1 MTATSSSQDNPQVAA
16 DSAAEKPVPSHQETA
31 SQNVAQATEAEAAA
45 KDTPS
50 VEKPKKETRA
60 QRKARQ
66 KAEKEEKARQRRI
79 AARQGGRKLFPTPT
93 RKQSVAFIVVLAVL
107 FVGSVVF
114 KLTWGS
120 PTSPLGK
127 TLVAQSEDVPARAAK
142 GTTLVYKGGEYAV
155 GTNLNAGQYKFLAT
169 QDRQDTSNPAVLKVN
184 GEVVDQ
190 FTQTCWLT
198 LSDGEQLAVDGATF
212 VSAADI
218 TSKLVTDLKDGGT
231 YLIGVDAPEGSYLVS
246 PTQSSG
252 RCTVYDSD
260 APGAQPIAT
269 LDVTAA
275 QQVDVAQGQYLK
287 LSGCLAQYQ

>member
-1 MTATSSSQDNPQVAA
+1 MTATSPSSDNLQVVT
-16 DSAAEKPVPSHQETA
+16 DSAAEKPAPSHKDPAPA
-31 SQNVAQATEAEAAA
+31 S
-45 KDTPS
+45 
-50 VEKPKKETRA
+50 EKPHKETRA
-60 QRKARQ
+60 QRKARK

-93 RKQSVAFIVVLAVL
+93 RKQSIAFIVVLAIL

-127 TLVAQSEDVPARAAK
+127 TPVAQSEDVPARAPT
-142 GTTLVYKGGEYAV
+142 GTTLVYKAGDYSV

-169 QDRQDTSNPAVLKVN
+169 QDRQDPSNPAVLKVN
-184 GEVVDQ
+184 GEVIDQ

-198 LSDGEQLAVDGATF
+198 LSDGDQLTVDGATF

-218 TSKLVTDLKDGGT
+218 TAKLVNDLKDGGT

-246 PTQSSG
+246 PTQSQG
-252 RCTVYDSD
+252 ACTVYDSD
-260 APGAQPIAT
+260 APGAQPVAT

-275 QQVDVAQGQYLK
+275 QQVDVTQGQYLK
-287 LSGCLAQYQ
+287 LSGCFAQYQ

>member
-1 MTATSSSQDNPQVAA
+1 MTTTSPSQDNLQVAA
-16 DSAAEKPVPSHQETA
+16 DSAAEKPVPSQP
-31 SQNVAQATEAEAAA
+31 EAAA
-45 KDTPS
+45 QEATS
-50 VEKPKKETRA
+50 VDKGEEAAAKPKKETRA

-93 RKQSVAFIVVLAVL
+93 RTQSIAFIVVLAIL

-127 TLVAQSEDVPARAAK
+127 TPVAQSEDAPARAPK
-142 GTTLVYKGGEYAV
+142 GTTLVYKGGEYVV

-169 QDRQDTSNPAVLKVN
+169 QDRQDPSTPATLKVN
-184 GEVVDQ
+184 GEVVEQ
-190 FTQTCWLT
+190 FTQTSWLS
-198 LSDGEQLAVDGATF
+198 LSDGDRLEVDGATF

-218 TSKLVTDLKDGGT
+218 AGKLVTDLKDGGT

-252 RCTVYDSD
+252 ICTVYDSD
-260 APGAQPIAT
+260 APGAQPLAT
-269 LDVTAA
+269 LEVTAA
-275 QQVDVAQGQYLK
+275 QQVDLAQGQYLK
-287 LSGCLAQYQ
+287 LSGCIAQYQ